1 MNADVKRP
9 EKRDIEDSREKGI
22 KNYVIVKIREELDI
36 PVMKDLFRD
45 GKKFG
50 LEDMDEASET
60 FAKISAKPLFTR
72 VKPERLTEL
81 RGRAQSKSKRTFRNL
96 NLFYRIEC
104 GPNINPNELVDHLN
118 RLPSVEKAYVEL
130 PSTEPS
136 NGTPDFTALQE
147 YLDPTPDGINAELA
161 WTMPG
166 GRGDGINFIDL
177 ERGWTL
183 DHDDLTAAG
192 PTLITGDNRPG
203 SQPHGTAVLGEAMAV
218 VNGFGV
224 TGTSSNV
231 ASVRTVSYWDA
242 VTGNGSVADA
252 IMSAVDVLDPGDV
265 LLLEVQTNYYPTEID
280 FANYSAI
287 ELAVG
292 LGIVVVEAAGNGY
305 HDLDAY
311 TDGGDHIF
319 DPAFRDSGAIM
330 VGAGAAGDFG
340 PARSRMDFSNY
351 GARVN
356 CQAWGESVV
365 STGWRATWGPALYDG
380 GTPQTQYTDSF
391 GGTSSAS
398 PIIAGAAL
406 CIQGLAEASLGH
418 RLSPGQIRHL
428 LSNFGAPQTDNL
440 PLYPATQ
447 HIGVLPD
454 LAQIIPQI
462 GLLPDIYL
470 RDNVADSGEEPTTG
484 GISASPDIILRKT
497 VSPNPDVEFGIT
509 TYDSSTLGSEAEA
522 GQDNYIYARLQN
534 RGAVVADATV
544 TVYWSEV
551 ASLVTPDMWNY
562 IGEVVV
568 PAVAPGDFKVSDPIT
583 WPSAQIP
590 ATGHYCLVGVVDT
603 PLDPAPPIPTFTTF
617 DEFRDF
623 IRNSNN
629 VTWRNFNV
637 VDVDPDAAEP
647 IELPFLIRGVAR
659 EVLPMNIEI
668 VRALPQKAEVE
679 LEVPPRL
686 IAGLP
691 IARKLFKR
699 LDREAARLP
708 VQFVAGKPGLK
719 RLHQVKLQR
728 RGRYPSKLIVK
739 LPKGTPPGNYYVAA
753 KQVYKGQEVGRIT
766 WMLVVKGKKASV
778 AK

>member
-1 MNADVKRP
+1 MKEQEEFRKE
-9 EKRDIEDSREKGI
+9 EKR
-22 KNYVIVKIREELDI
+22 NYVVVKFDEEFDI
-36 PVMKDLFRD
+36 PVLKNLFEE
-45 GKKFG
+45 GKKYKLEG
-50 LEDMDEASET
+50 LAEASET
-60 FAKISAKPLFTR
+60 FPEIKAKPLFTR
-72 VKPERLTEL
+72 VKPEKITEL
-81 RGRAQSKSKRTFRNL
+81 RATAEQKAKKKFKNL

-104 GPNINPNELVDHLN
+104 GPKADPEKLVAFLN

-130 PSTEPS
+130 PSTDPS

-147 YLDPTPDGINAELA
+147 YLDPTPDGIDAELA
-161 WTMPG
+161 WTLPG

-177 ERGWTL
+177 EQGWTL
-183 DHDDLTAAG
+183 DHEDLIAAG
-192 PTLITGDNRPG
+192 PTLIAGDNRPS
-203 SQPHGTAVLGEAMAV
+203 SQPHGTAVLGEVMAV

-224 TGTSSNV
+224 TGASSNV

-242 VTGNGSVADA
+242 VTGSGSVADA
-252 IMSAVDVLDPGDV
+252 IMAAVDVLDPGDV
-265 LLLEVQTNYYPTEID
+265 LLLEVQTDFYPTEID
-280 FANYSAI
+280 FANYLAI

-292 LGIVVVEAAGNGY
+292 LGIVVVEAAGNGN

-319 DPAFRDSGAIM
+319 NPAFRDSGAII

-340 PARSRMDFSNY
+340 PARSRIWFSNY

-356 CQAWGESVV
+356 CQGWGESVV
-365 STGWRATWGPALYDG
+365 TTGWKASWGAALYDG
-380 GTPQTQYTDSF
+380 GTAQTQYTDGF

-398 PIIAGAAL
+398 PIVAGAAL
-406 CIQGLAEASLGH
+406 CVQGISEASLGH

-447 HIGVLPD
+447 NIGVLPD
-454 LAQIIPQI
+454 LALIIPQI

-470 RDNVADSGEEPTTG
+470 RDNVADSGQEPATG

-497 VSPNPDVEFGIT
+497 LSPNPDVEFGLT

-522 GQDNYIYARLQN
+522 GQDNHIYVRLQN
-534 RGAVVADATV
+534 RGAVAADATV

-551 ASLVTPDMWNY
+551 ASLVTPDVWNY
-562 IGEVVV
+562 IGEVLV
-568 PAVAPGDFKVSDPIT
+568 PAVAPGDFRVSDPIT

-590 ATGHYCLVGVVDT
+590 ATGHYCLIGVVDA

-637 VDVDPDAAEP
+637 VDVDIDAAEP

-659 EVLPMNIEI
+659 EVLPINIEI
-668 VRALPQKAEVE
+668 VRILPQKAEVE

-686 IAGLP
+686 IARLP

-699 LDREAARLP
+699 LDAEAARLP
-708 VQFVAGKPGLK
+708 VEFVAGKPGLK

-728 RGRYPSKLIVK
+728 GGKYPSKLIVK
-739 LPKGTPPGNYYVAA
+739 LPKGTPPGDYYVAV
-753 KQVYKGQEVGRIT
+753 KQVYKGQEVGRVT
-766 WMLVVKGKKASV
+766 WMLRVKDGKAPHG
-778 AK
+778 